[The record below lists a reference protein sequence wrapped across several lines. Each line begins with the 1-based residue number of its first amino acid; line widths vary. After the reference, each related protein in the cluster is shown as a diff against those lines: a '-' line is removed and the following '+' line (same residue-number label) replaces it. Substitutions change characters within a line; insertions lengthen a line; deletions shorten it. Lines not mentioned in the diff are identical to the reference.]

1 MKDPAVFRPLTV
13 LIAVVASATLAGCGT
28 TAHIPPGTTAPSSG
42 TAVAGAT
49 VAPAPT
55 PPASDPDVLMIIR
68 HGEKPDGEEPG
79 LDAAGAQDDSSLTTV
94 GWQRAHALV
103 GLFDPA
109 QGDPRAGL
117 ARPTTIY
124 AAGATDDG
132 EGQRTRE
139 TVAPLAEALGIPVD
153 TEYGKGDEDKLVEK
167 ILAQPGPT
175 LISWQHGEIPA
186 IAEELTNVSP
196 APPEEWPS
204 ERFDVVWTFTR
215 TADGWH
221 FTQTPELVLPQDHD
235 GVIEN

>member
-1 MKDPAVFRPLTV
+1 MLRPLTV

-28 TAHIPPGTTAPSSG
+28 SRTHPPGTTAPSSG

-55 PPASDPDVLMIIR
+55 PPASGPDVLMIIR

-117 ARPTTIY
+117 ARPDDDLRRGCDRRRRRSADAGDRRPARRGSRHPGRHRVRQGRRGQARREDPR
-124 AAGATDDG
+124 AAGTDADL
-132 EGQRTRE
+132 
-139 TVAPLAEALGIPVD
+139 LAARRDPRHRRGAHERVTGTAG
-153 TEYGKGDEDKLVEK
+153 
-167 ILAQPGPT
+167 
-175 LISWQHGEIPA
+175 
-186 IAEELTNVSP
+186 
-196 APPEEWPS
+196 EWPS

-221 FTQTPELVLPQDHD
+221 FAQTPELVLPQDHD